1 MSWRAA
7 VVVSSALAFDEFRCR
22 LPNGQRLE
30 ALGHVSAAGG
40 GARNSFGDDFAAAG
54 FAWTPWLCEADSD
67 GDGQSNGFELGDPC
81 CCWEA
86 EAAWALQQA
95 PYFPPEGGGPQTG
108 HVYAYSKHKL
118 GELPRKHG
126 VSLPGDA
133 SSTSPAN
140 DDEDGAC
147 DCAAVHAA
155 ARRALAASS
164 DEKARR
170 SGVVPFDVA
179 TVPLVNLVA
188 GLSRRLSLALALVIA
203 AFLPAFDAF
212 GFVRRVGFAGTVQ
225 LFLASAL
232 YIDVTGLLL
241 HLVLDNSN
249 NERFS
254 LLAGGVRSFVNHHAD
269 PQKIAATPG
278 LHYAFTHLPVAAAIF
293 AHRWSHTP
301 AFAVP
306 TVARVLE
313 RAGLL
318 IAPAKHARHH
328 VPPHASNFSIMM
340 GWADKLVNP
349 FLRLAPGGPWSP
361 VWLYVFVAWLVS
373 PVFLTDPKVSRRFLA
388 AWRALCLRRRSAAA
402 PAVLKTHGAA
412 GRGIWVVAAAAC
424 LTGAAHVGSSSLIL
438 DLGICSGTAA
448 ASRRRR
454 AAAAA
459 KAPAGDASRH
469 DAALNGLLKVAL
481 RVQRTRAAPDEA
493 ALWDDEAGGALAD
506 VDLADLDDVD
516 ALYDARRR
524 CDAALVC
531 AARAGLRPAELC
543 VDAPPE
549 AIAILATRRA
559 SAASPRTRSRRP
571 RRSRRRC
578 PGRPVPGARRAA
590 PARDKGAI
598 GASATASSSR
608 ATGRARASRRERPRT
623 KVSASRRKFLEKR
636 DAARAEAAPRS
647 KPRRS
652 RTPASAALRA
662 AGGGGDLDGDL
673 GGVFAT
679 ADDAAAASP
688 PRASSPRGGPA
699 PGALPPPR
707 TRLEGRAVRLRRL
720 APAGARRPGRGGVGR
735 RWGPG

>member
-232 YIDVTGLLL
+232 YIDVTGFLL

-249 NERFS
+249 NKRFS

-278 LHYAFTHLPVAAAIF
+278 LHYAFTHLPVAAAIVWATLIAIYAAASRAKTFDSERYAPTAVFVCFASLNSVVMQF

-306 TVARVLE
+306 T
-313 RAGLL
+313 
-318 IAPAKHARHH
+318 AKIGA
-328 VPPHASNFSIMM
+328 
-340 GWADKLVNP
+340 
-349 FLRLAPGGPWSP
+349 
-361 VWLYVFVAWLVS
+361 
-373 PVFLTDPKVSRRFLA
+373 
-388 AWRALCLRRRSAAA
+388 RRR

-424 LTGAAHVGSSSLIL
+424 LTGAAHVGSSSLVL
-438 DLGICSGTAA
+438 DLGIYSGTAA
-448 ASRRRR
+448 AFAV
-454 AAAAA
+454 AAALAAAPA
-459 KAPAGDASRH
+459 KAPAGDA
-469 DAALNGLLKVAL
+469 L
-481 RVQRTRAAPDEA
+481 
-493 ALWDDEAGGALAD
+493 
-506 VDLADLDDVD
+506 
-516 ALYDARRR
+516 
-524 CDAALVC
+524 
-531 AARAGLRPAELC
+531 PATT
-543 VDAPPE
+543 PP
-549 AIAILATRRA
+549 
-559 SAASPRTRSRRP
+559 
-571 RRSRRRC
+571 
-578 PGRPVPGARRAA
+578 
-590 PARDKGAI
+590 
-598 GASATASSSR
+598 
-608 ATGRARASRRERPRT
+608 
-623 KVSASRRKFLEKR
+623 
-636 DAARAEAAPRS
+636 
-647 KPRRS
+647 
-652 RTPASAALRA
+652 
-662 AGGGGDLDGDL
+662 
-673 GGVFAT
+673 
-679 ADDAAAASP
+679 
-688 PRASSPRGGPA
+688 
-699 PGALPPPR
+699 
-707 TRLEGRAVRLRRL
+707 
-720 APAGARRPGRGGVGR
+720 
-735 RWGPG
+735 

>member
-108 HVYAYSKHKL
+108 
-118 GELPRKHG
+118 P
-126 VSLPGDA
+126 
-133 SSTSPAN
+133 
-140 DDEDGAC
+140 
-147 DCAAVHAA
+147 
-155 ARRALAASS
+155 
-164 DEKARR
+164 
-170 SGVVPFDVA
+170 
-179 TVPLVNLVA
+179 
-188 GLSRRLSLALALVIA
+188 RLSLALALVIA

-388 AWRALCLRRRSAAA
+388 AWRALCLRRRSARWRRRR
-402 PAVLKTHGAA
+402 AVLKARGAA

-424 LTGAAHVGSSSLIL
+424 LTGAAHVGSSSLVL
-438 DLGICSGTAA
+438 DLGIYSGTAA
-448 ASRRRR
+448 ASRSPRAR
-454 AAAAA
+454 AAAAGQGA
-459 KAPAGDASRH
+459 RGDA
-469 DAALNGLLKVAL
+469 L
-481 RVQRTRAAPDEA
+481 
-493 ALWDDEAGGALAD
+493 
-506 VDLADLDDVD
+506 
-516 ALYDARRR
+516 
-524 CDAALVC
+524 
-531 AARAGLRPAELC
+531 PATT
-543 VDAPPE
+543 PP
-549 AIAILATRRA
+549 
-559 SAASPRTRSRRP
+559 
-571 RRSRRRC
+571 
-578 PGRPVPGARRAA
+578 
-590 PARDKGAI
+590 
-598 GASATASSSR
+598 
-608 ATGRARASRRERPRT
+608 
-623 KVSASRRKFLEKR
+623 
-636 DAARAEAAPRS
+636 
-647 KPRRS
+647 
-652 RTPASAALRA
+652 
-662 AGGGGDLDGDL
+662 
-673 GGVFAT
+673 
-679 ADDAAAASP
+679 
-688 PRASSPRGGPA
+688 
-699 PGALPPPR
+699 
-707 TRLEGRAVRLRRL
+707 
-720 APAGARRPGRGGVGR
+720 
-735 RWGPG
+735 